1 MNAFSNI
8 NLQIP
13 DMWEVRDVINKVK
26 NVVLNYT
33 EMEAKVHDAT
43 NNEAWG
49 ASSTVMQ
56 EIAQAT
62 FNYQYFNEIMPT
74 IYKRFTEKEA
84 KQWRQIYKSL
94 VLLEYLVKNGSE
106 RVVDDARS
114 HVSMIKM
121 MKNFHYVDEKGKDQG
136 LNVRNRAK
144 ELAELLGDVDLIKA
158 ERKKAKKNRNKYTG
172 VGSEGGM
179 MFASGGG
186 YSSGGLGSGSSS
198 MGGGSR
204 YEGFGSDSNYSSGG
218 GGTRGFG
225 SDDYNST
232 SYGNGGYGNSSDF
245 FDDERPGRYDD
256 DDSPSN
262 SSQRRGSK
270 KSDSFSSSP
279 GPRRASNA
287 KSTSS
292 ASKPKTAKEMN
303 LFDFDEP
310 AITTTSSTKK
320 ANDDDWGDFAEGDDD
335 FDDFQ
340 SAPTNTQQQQTA
352 SAPPPKTAHTAPKKS
367 NDIFD
372 LLGDDST
379 FTSSTTSSPVIP
391 QQQQTQ
397 PHNLMLS
404 QGISFDSL
412 VTGNSSSAASSPAIQ
427 PMHAA
432 AMGGSGRQ
440 TPVMQQ
446 QQKQPS
452 TDNTAIGG
460 MWSQASIS
468 LSLDSLGSKQAPA
481 KPAQGPSMNA
491 LKNNSVNAGWNNWA
505 SANTS
510 QPQQPQQSSGKQ
522 SSAFDDLLF

>member
-1 MNAFSNI
+1 
-8 NLQIP
+8 
-13 DMWEVRDVINKVK
+13 
-26 NVVLNYT
+26 
-33 EMEAKVHDAT
+33 MEAKVHDAT

-84 KQWRQIYKSL
+84 KYWRQIYKSL

-136 LNVRNRAK
+136 INVRSRAK
-144 ELAELLGDVDLIKA
+144 ELAELLGDVDTIKA

-179 MFASGGG
+179 SFSGGG
-186 YSSGGLGSGSSS
+186 GGG
-198 MGGGSR
+198 MGGGGGR
-204 YEGFGSDSNYSSGG
+204 YEGFGSESNYSSGG
-218 GGTRGFG
+218 GSSSMNQSSF
-225 SDDYNST
+225 
-232 SYGNGGYGNSSDF
+232 GNSGNDF

-256 DDSPSN
+256 FDSPSN
-262 SSQRRGSK
+262 QRRGSS
-270 KSDSFSSSP
+270 KSSRTISP
-279 GPRRASNA
+279 PAARKVSDA
-287 KSTSS
+287 KP
-292 ASKPKTAKEMN
+292 KQKTAKELN

-310 AITTTSSTKK
+310 VASTSKGKS
-320 ANDDDWGDFAEGDDD
+320 NDDDWGDFAGGDANDD

-340 SAPTNTQQQQTA
+340 SAPITTTKA
-352 SAPPPKTAHTAPKKS
+352 AAVKTTTTSAKKS

-379 FTSSTTSSPVIP
+379 FSSPAP
-391 QQQQTQ
+391 TKQ
-397 PHNLMLS
+397 PNNLMLS
-404 QGISFDSL
+404 QGMNFDTL
-412 VTGNSSSAASSPAIQ
+412 TTGTVSQPVIQPSSSGLNTPSGLNTS
-427 PMHAA
+427 
-432 AMGGSGRQ
+432 SGRS
-440 TPVMQQ
+440 TPSVTNI
-446 QQKQPS
+446 P
-452 TDNTAIGG
+452 TTNDTPIGG
-460 MWSQASIS
+460 MWSQASNFVM
-468 LSLDSLGSKQAPA
+468 LDSLGKTSAPI
-481 KPAQGPSMNA
+481 KPTQGPSMNS

-510 QPQQPQQSSGKQ
+510 TQQQQQQQQQEKPKQ

>member
-1 MNAFSNI
+1 
-8 NLQIP
+8 
-13 DMWEVRDVINKVK
+13 
-26 NVVLNYT
+26 
-33 EMEAKVHDAT
+33 MEAKVHDAT

-136 LNVRNRAK
+136 MNVRNRAK

-179 MFASGGG
+179 MFSSGGG
-186 YSSGGLGSGSSS
+186 YSNGGIGSGSSS

-218 GGTRGFG
+218 GSARGFG
-225 SDDYNST
+225 SDDYNSS

-256 DDSPSN
+256 DDSPSV

-270 KSDSFSSSP
+270 KSDSFSTSS

-287 KSTSS
+287 KSAAS

-310 AITTTSSTKK
+310 AATSSSTKK

-340 SAPTNTQQQQTA
+340 SAPTNTQQQTTT
-352 SAPPPKTAHTAPKKS
+352 APPPQKPAHIAAASKKS

-372 LLGDDST
+372 LLGDDNT
-379 FTSSTTSSPVIP
+379 FTSSSTSSPVVP
-391 QQQQTQ
+391 QQQQAQ
-397 PHNLMLS
+397 PQNLMLS
-404 QGISFDSL
+404 QGIAFDTL
-412 VTGNSSSAASSPAIQ
+412 VTGNNSSEASSPAIQ
-427 PMHAA
+427 PMNA
-432 AMGGSGRQ
+432 AMNSSGRQ

-446 QQKQPS
+446 QQQKQPS
-452 TDNTAIGG
+452 TDNTPMGG
-460 MWSQASIS
+460 IWSQTSIS

-510 QPQQPQQSSGKQ
+510 QPQPQQQQSTNKQ

>member
-1 MNAFSNI
+1 MNSFSNL
-8 NLQIP
+8 NLSIP

-33 EMEAKVHDAT
+33 EMEAKVHEAT

-49 ASSTVMQ
+49 ASSTAMQ

-84 KQWRQIYKSL
+84 KYWRQIYKSL

-136 LNVRNRAK
+136 MNVRNRAK
-144 ELAELLGDVDLIKA
+144 ELAELLGDVDTIKA

-179 MFASGGG
+179 SF
-186 YSSGGLGSGSSS
+186 SSNS
-198 MGGGSR
+198 MGGGGR

-218 GGTRGFG
+218 GG
-225 SDDYNST
+225 
-232 SYGNGGYGNSSDF
+232 GGYGNGSSDF

-256 DDSPSN
+256 FDSPS
-262 SSQRRGSK
+262 SSNNNRRRSSNK
-270 KSDSFSSSP
+270 SSSLSP
-279 GPRRASNA
+279 PPRKVSDA
-287 KSTSS
+287 KPK
-292 ASKPKTAKEMN
+292 AKTAKELN

-310 AITTTSSTKK
+310 AATSSSIKGNSNN
-320 ANDDDWGDFAEGDDD
+320 NDDDWGDFADGDANDD

-340 SAPTNTQQQQTA
+340 SAPSA
-352 SAPPPKTAHTAPKKS
+352 KPSAPQVKPAQTTTVPKKS

-372 LLGDDST
+372 LLSEDST
-379 FTSSTTSSPVIP
+379 FTSAPTQP
-391 QQQQTQ
+391 QQQKAQQQQQQQ
-397 PHNLMLS
+397 PQNSNLMLS
-404 QGISFDSL
+404 QAMSFDTL
-412 VTGNSSSAASSPAIQ
+412 VAGSTQLTQSPVIQ
-427 PMHAA
+427 PSSVHNSA
-432 AMGGSGRQ
+432 
-440 TPVMQQ
+440 
-446 QQKQPS
+446 PS
-452 TDNTAIGG
+452 TNAANTPTQSNTSNTTTKESKPIGG
-460 MWSQASIS
+460 MWSQASN
-468 LSLDSLGSKQAPA
+468 LLALDSLGTKQVPA
-481 KPAQGPSMNA
+481 KPTQGPSMNS
-491 LKNNSVNAGWNNWA
+491 LKNSSVNAGWNNWA
-505 SANTS
+505 SANPS
-510 QPQQPQQSSGKQ
+510 PSAQQPQQPKSKQ